1 MRPYI
6 KNGAPIGKDYCGAL
20 PRNLSHCL
28 CWECYD
34 HTTSDP
40 VTGCT
45 VRGRYLGKKEHAAHR
60 AAENARGIAPAAHSQ
75 APLPPATNHAPQGSG
90 YLGPHFNSLE
100 LLSPLAHP
108 LNEFPLPQCRS
119 IVDEEKPKGS
129 SLSGVLRHLQ
139 LLSGQIAA
147 CKADYLHKRD
157 QRPLVFCMSP
167 TLSSSIPGSAVNAP
181 LQFNTGPLSLSYSAQ
196 ANSCTLGYEEWLYNS
211 LNTAQSAIL
220 HSDVHVRLKVK
231 VLQTTVTKEML
242 SLYEAK
248 RNEWLRQHAILSRQ
262 YRQRAPVTIQTG

>member
-6 KNGAPIGKDYCGAL
+6 KNGAPIGKDYCSAL

-28 CWECYD
+28 CRECYD

-40 VTGCT
+40 VTGCA
-45 VRGRYLGKKEHAAHR
+45 VRGHYLGKKEYAAHR

-75 APLPPATNHAPQGSG
+75 VPLPQATSHTPQGSAC
-90 YLGPHFNSLE
+90 LGPHVNPLE
-100 LLSPLAHP
+100 LPSPLAHP

-119 IVDEEKPKGS
+119 IVDEENPKRP
-129 SLSGVLRHLQ
+129 SLSKVLQHLQ

-147 CKADYLHKRD
+147 RQADYLHKRG
-157 QRPLVFCMSP
+157 QHPLVFCMSP
-167 TLSSSIPGSAVNAP
+167 TLSSSIPDSVANAP
-181 LQFNTGPLSLSYSAQ
+181 SQFNTGPLSLSYSAQ
-196 ANSCTLGYEEWLYNS
+196 ANSCTLGYEEWLYNL
-211 LNTAQSAIL
+211 LNAAQSAIL
-220 HSDVHVRLKVK
+220 HQDVHVRLKAK

-248 RNEWLRQHAILSRQ
+248 RNEWLRQHAILARQ
-262 YRQRAPVTIQTG
+262 YRQCVPVKIQMG